1 MPDAPTPS
9 RPAAPQV
16 EHRGTGPPP
25 QHRDVGHGTLEAFEP
40 PDAPHQHVAM
50 PKEILRPGA
59 SRMIWL
65 SVRLP
70 TFRAT
75 CNWRSDLMSPVTTF
89 FSGRWVAK
97 IKWSPAALPFPSGR
111 ATSY

>member
-1 MPDAPTPS
+1 
-9 RPAAPQV
+9 
-16 EHRGTGPPP
+16 
-25 QHRDVGHGTLEAFEP
+25 
-40 PDAPHQHVAM
+40 M

-75 CNWRSDLMSPVTTF
+75 CNWWSDLMSPVTTF

-97 IKWSPAALPFPSGR
+97 IKWSPAALPFPPGR